1 MLERVYDTIQGI
13 LFHEF
18 PKNNNGLAVV
28 YDRPVT
34 GFYIGDVGVKPNALS
49 IAIKG
54 GSSSLKDIALGLQ
67 EYEHN
72 LTVEINAG
80 GDNIALAER
89 ITQEATRII
98 LSILRKHRRMWIVE
112 LCPIC
117 GKSSLT
123 PQHFTIDHSSLLS
136 SYVSTVNSE
145 FSTLWQQTH
154 PSSIPVPT
162 IQPSNLAA
170 EAFLRLYNDVGT
182 GTTVSGLSSSQLSNI
197 QRMISD
203 NIEPVRFLYDV
214 ICNDN
219 KPSDDATNKQLYR
232 SGTVTVTAK
241 ELVKQTQ
248 YGPDNVPTTA
258 YS

>member
-18 PKNNNGLAVV
+18 PKNNNGQAVV

-49 IAIKG
+49 ITIKG

-98 LSILRKHRRMWIVE
+98 LSILRKHRRMWVVE

-154 PSSIPVPT
+154 PSSIAVPT

>member
-1 MLERVYDTIQGI
+1 M
-13 LFHEF
+13 
-18 PKNNNGLAVV
+18 
-28 YDRPVT
+28 
-34 GFYIGDVGVKPNALS
+34 
-49 IAIKG
+49 
-54 GSSSLKDIALGLQ
+54 
-67 EYEHN
+67 
-72 LTVEINAG
+72 
-80 GDNIALAER
+80 
-89 ITQEATRII
+89 
-98 LSILRKHRRMWIVE
+98 
-112 LCPIC
+112 
-117 GKSSLT
+117 
-123 PQHFTIDHSSLLS
+123 S

-154 PSSIPVPT
+154 PSTIAVPT

-170 EAFLRLYNDVGT
+170 EAFLRLYNDVGA

>member
-1 MLERVYDTIQGI
+1 MLERVYDTIKGI
-13 LFHEF
+13 LFYEF
-18 PKNNNGLAVV
+18 PKNNNNQAVV
-28 YDRPVT
+28 YDRPIT
-34 GFYIGDVGVKPNALS
+34 GFYVGDVGVKPNALS
-49 IAIKG
+49 ITIKN
-54 GSSSLKDIALGLQ
+54 GSSSLKDIAMGLQ
-67 EYEHN
+67 EYEHSI
-72 LTVEINAG
+72 TIEINAG
-80 GDNIALAER
+80 GDNIELTER
-89 ITQEATRII
+89 VTQEATRII
-98 LSILRKHRRMWIVE
+98 LSIMRKHRRMWIVD

-117 GKSSLT
+117 GKSSLS

-136 SYVSTVNSE
+136 SYVSAVNSE
-145 FSTLWQQTH
+145 FSTLWGQTH
-154 PSSIPVPT
+154 PASITVPT

-170 EAFLRLYNDVGT
+170 EAFLRLYNDVGA
-182 GTTVSGLSSSQLSNI
+182 GTTVAGLTANQTTNI
-197 QRMISD
+197 RRMISD

-232 SGTVTVTAK
+232 SGTLTITAK

>member
-1 MLERVYDTIQGI
+1 MLERVYDTIKGI
-13 LFHEF
+13 LFYEF
-18 PKNNNGLAVV
+18 PKNNNGQAVV

-34 GFYIGDVGVKPNALS
+34 GFYIGDIGVKPNSLS
-49 IAIKG
+49 ITVKG
-54 GSSSLKDIALGLQ
+54 GSSSLKDIAMGLQ

-80 GDNIALAER
+80 GDNIELAER

-98 LSILRKHRRMWIVE
+98 LSIMRKHRRMWIVE

-136 SYVSTVNSE
+136 SYVTTVNSE

-154 PSSIPVPT
+154 PASIGVPT

-182 GTTVSGLSSSQLSNI
+182 GTTVSGLTSAQLSNI

-232 SGTVTVTAK
+232 SGTVTIQ
-241 ELVKQTQ
+241 LR
-248 YGPDNVPTTA
+248 NL
-258 YS
+258 

>member
-1 MLERVYDTIQGI
+1 MQGI

-18 PKNNNGLAVV
+18 PKNNNGQAVV

-72 LTVEINAG
+72 ITVEINAG

-98 LSILRKHRRMWIVE
+98 LSILRKHRRMWVVE

-154 PSSIPVPT
+154 PSSIAVPT

>member
-18 PKNNNGLAVV
+18 PKNNNGQAVV

-154 PSSIPVPT
+154 PSSITVPT